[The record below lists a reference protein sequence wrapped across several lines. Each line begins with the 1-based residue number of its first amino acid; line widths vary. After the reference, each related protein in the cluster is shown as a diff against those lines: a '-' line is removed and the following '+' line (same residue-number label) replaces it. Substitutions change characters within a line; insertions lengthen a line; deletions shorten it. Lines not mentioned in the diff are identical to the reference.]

1 MCAPRPCSAGSAS
14 CRRCAEDSSR
24 AWCDGAAGGMPP
36 RLWDPSDR
44 LGSPA
49 RSGASCTCSIWRVSR
64 APRRCLVRSG
74 GVSVSC
80 PGVGRCTPSPERAV
94 RVCGVRGAPDRE
106 TRVSLSSAPIPDACF
121 DRKSYRVT
129 CTIYLNTDSTDADN
143 APHILAVL
151 ASLCSRPGAA
161 GRGNHGMRA
170 SWAAQVRGRTRRV
183 PSCGFS
189 HSRWHWSR
197 WQSSRAPRCWRAE

>member
-1 MCAPRPCSAGSAS
+1 MVR
-14 CRRCAEDSSR
+14 RRCWRHATSLVGPQRQAGKSSAQRRLVHLLNLACVTCPAPVPR
-24 AWCDGAAGGMPP
+24 AVG
-36 RLWDPSDR
+36 R
-44 LGSPA
+44 
-49 RSGASCTCSIWRVSR
+49 
-64 APRRCLVRSG
+64 
-74 GVSVSC
+74 GVSVVPRCRSVYPQ
-80 PGVGRCTPSPERAV
+80 PGARCAR
-94 RVCGVRGAPDRE
+94 VRGAPDRE